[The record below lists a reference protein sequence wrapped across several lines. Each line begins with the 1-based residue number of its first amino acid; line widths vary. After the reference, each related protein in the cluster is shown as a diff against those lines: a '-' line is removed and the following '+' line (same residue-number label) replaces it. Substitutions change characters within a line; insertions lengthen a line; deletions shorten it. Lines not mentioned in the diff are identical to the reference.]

1 MEQLMEISRQ
11 VSALDWRLWRR
22 PIQGTSGGLGLDPRY
37 RATLGLAFALFALFL
52 LCAQS
57 MAVRQD
63 LRDART
69 ELYSLRADTDR
80 TRLNA
85 AGLLIEVSVL
95 KSQKALSAKAQ
106 EMSLGVDVSVV
117 DILAVTP

>member
-1 MEQLMEISRQ
+1 
-11 VSALDWRLWRR
+11 
-22 PIQGTSGGLGLDPRY
+22 
-37 RATLGLAFALFALFL
+37 
-52 LCAQS
+52 

-69 ELYSLRADTDR
+69 ELYTLRGDTDR

-95 KSQKALSAKAQ
+95 KSQKVLSAKAQ
-106 EMSLGVDVSVV
+106 EMNLGVGVSVV
-117 DILAVTP
+117 DILPVTL